1 PKPRL
6 VVGLPVGF
14 VNAFEAKVALMES
27 GLPYFITNRSRK
39 GGSNVAAATINAISA
54 LARAK

>member
-1 PKPRL
+1 L